1 MGHDYNKTSLKENL
15 SEILKK
21 FDNMPEALKK
31 KRSDFTETLQL
42 FFKNVKSINIPS
54 GFFFSRVNLKLKFL
68 R

>member
-15 SEILKK
+15 SEILKE

-54 GFFFSRVNLKLKFL
+54 VFFSRVNVKLKFL

>member
-21 FDNMPEALKK
+21 FHNMSEALKK

-42 FFKNVKSINIPS
+42 FFNNVKRKTFFQ
-54 GFFFSRVNLKLKFL
+54 FFFLVLTWNLNF
-68 R
+68 

>member
-1 MGHDYNKTSLKENL
+1 MGHDDNKTSLKENL

-31 KRSDFTETLQL
+31 KSDFTETLQL

-54 GFFFSRVNLKLKFL
+54 GFFFLVLTWNLNF
-68 R
+68 

>member
-21 FDNMPEALKK
+21 FDNMPEALKQ

-54 GFFFSRVNLKLKFL
+54 GFFFLVLTWNLNF
-68 R
+68 

>member
-31 KRSDFTETLQL
+31 KSDFTETLQL

-54 GFFFSRVNLKLKFL
+54 GFFFLVLTWNLNF
-68 R
+68 

>member
-21 FDNMPEALKK
+21 VDNMPEALKK

-54 GFFFSRVNLKLKFL
+54 GFFFLVLTWNLNF
-68 R
+68 